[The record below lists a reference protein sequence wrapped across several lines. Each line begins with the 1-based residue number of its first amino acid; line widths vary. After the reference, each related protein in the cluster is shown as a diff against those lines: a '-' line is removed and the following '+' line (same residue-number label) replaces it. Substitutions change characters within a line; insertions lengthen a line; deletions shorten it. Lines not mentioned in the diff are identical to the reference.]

1 LIFPIHS
8 FAANA
13 SRHAQKRHAAPQS
26 QSHRAAAVKI
36 TKSVPAIILALL
48 LAGSSTAMASNGG
61 SSVLGAGALG
71 ESSAVSRSD
80 SRDSLLQEGSQLSVD
95 GTFTTSVN
103 EDNVIIEAPL
113 SQSVQDARKTLQATI
128 DSASSTLSSS
138 EGKASDSSRS
148 TLSGLIDQANSTVTD
163 DNASTDSIYAVN
175 SSLAEAANKV
185 TSEVASAN
193 AAAAER
199 AATSSRSAAGSSSA
213 GTSTG
218 SSSTDTSSS
227 TVTVSGPGSG
237 QAVANL
243 AIQYLGRPYVAGGN
257 TPSGWDCSGY
267 VQWLYAQFGVTLAH
281 SSGAQAQAG
290 TYIGNQSD
298 LYTKAQPGDIIAN
311 SGHAAIY
318 VGSGNCAQALNPSL
332 GTRIYPCNVVSTF
345 MSGYSIRRIF
355 N

>member
-1 LIFPIHS
+1 
-8 FAANA
+8 
-13 SRHAQKRHAAPQS
+13 
-26 QSHRAAAVKI
+26 
-36 TKSVPAIILALL
+36 
-48 LAGSSTAMASNGG
+48 MASNGG

-148 TLSGLIDQANSTVTD
+148 TLSGLIDQANSIVTD

>member
-1 LIFPIHS
+1 
-8 FAANA
+8 
-13 SRHAQKRHAAPQS
+13 
-26 QSHRAAAVKI
+26 
-36 TKSVPAIILALL
+36 
-48 LAGSSTAMASNGG
+48 MASNGG

-80 SRDSLLQEGSQLSVD
+80 SRDSLLLEGSQLSVD
-95 GTFTTSVN
+95 DTFTTSVN

>member
-1 LIFPIHS
+1 
-8 FAANA
+8 
-13 SRHAQKRHAAPQS
+13 
-26 QSHRAAAVKI
+26 
-36 TKSVPAIILALL
+36 
-48 LAGSSTAMASNGG
+48 MASNGG

-113 SQSVQDARKTLQATI
+113 SQNVQDARKTLQATI

>member
-1 LIFPIHS
+1 
-8 FAANA
+8 
-13 SRHAQKRHAAPQS
+13 
-26 QSHRAAAVKI
+26 
-36 TKSVPAIILALL
+36 
-48 LAGSSTAMASNGG
+48 M
-61 SSVLGAGALG
+61 LGAGALG
-71 ESSAVSRSD
+71 QSSAVSRGD
-80 SRDSLLQEGSQLSVD
+80 SRDALLQEGSQLSVD

-199 AATSSRSAAGSSSA
+199 AATSSRSAVGSSSV
-213 GTSTG
+213 GT
-218 SSSTDTSSS
+218 STDTSSS
-227 TVTVSGPGSG
+227 TVTVSGSGSG

>member
-1 LIFPIHS
+1 MIFPIHS
-8 FAANA
+8 SAANA

-48 LAGSSTAMASNGG
+48 LAGSSTAVASNGG

-71 ESSAVSRSD
+71 QSSAVSRSD

-218 SSSTDTSSS
+218 TSTDTSSS
-227 TVTVSGPGSG
+227 TVTVSGSGSG

>member
-1 LIFPIHS
+1 
-8 FAANA
+8 
-13 SRHAQKRHAAPQS
+13 
-26 QSHRAAAVKI
+26 
-36 TKSVPAIILALL
+36 
-48 LAGSSTAMASNGG
+48 
-61 SSVLGAGALG
+61 
-71 ESSAVSRSD
+71 
-80 SRDSLLQEGSQLSVD
+80 
-95 GTFTTSVN
+95 
-103 EDNVIIEAPL
+103 
-113 SQSVQDARKTLQATI
+113 
-128 DSASSTLSSS
+128 
-138 EGKASDSSRS
+138 
-148 TLSGLIDQANSTVTD
+148 
-163 DNASTDSIYAVN
+163 
-175 SSLAEAANKV
+175 
-185 TSEVASAN
+185 
-193 AAAAER
+193 
-199 AATSSRSAAGSSSA
+199 
-213 GTSTG
+213 
-218 SSSTDTSSS
+218 
-227 TVTVSGPGSG
+227 
-237 QAVANL
+237 VANL

>member
-1 LIFPIHS
+1 MIFPIHS
-8 FAANA
+8 SAANA
-13 SRHAQKRHAAPQS
+13 SRHAQKRHAAP

-48 LAGSSTAMASNGG
+48 LAGSSTAVASNGG

-71 ESSAVSRSD
+71 QSSAVSRSD

-227 TVTVSGPGSG
+227 TVTVSGSGSG

-281 SSGAQAQAG
+281 SSGAQAQTG

>member
-1 LIFPIHS
+1 MIFPIHS